1 MNRYLKLVN
10 FEFTRFLNLYL
21 VLMGITIV
29 SQIAGVIYESRKYMG
44 RANEQIYKELLPV
57 SDFLESYGAMSFVHY
72 SQTLWFIGPVIVSG
86 IVLMIYVFF
95 IWYRDW
101 LGKNTF
107 SYRLLVLPTE
117 RINIYLAKATAIL
130 LFVLG
135 FIALQLLLLPVE
147 SQILK
152 WMVPDEFRMDL
163 TIREITSIYYL
174 EILFPKSFIEF
185 ILYYGTGMAAVFI
198 AFTAIMFERSY
209 RLKGIFYAILYI
221 AAAAFVFLAPILVNA
236 FILEDYFYTSE
247 LFFMELGTGLLV
259 LAGTIWTGNFLIKN
273 KIRV

>member
-29 SQIAGVIYESRKYMG
+29 SQLVGMIYESRKYMG

-57 SDFLESYGAMSFVHY
+57 SDFLDSYGEMSFVHY
-72 SQTLWFIGPVIVSG
+72 SQTIWFMGPVVVCG

-135 FIALQLLLLPVE
+135 FIALQLLLIPVE

-152 WMVPDEFRMDL
+152 WMIPNEFRMDL
-163 TIREITSIYYL
+163 SINEITSIYFL
-174 EILFPKSFIEF
+174 AILFPKSFIEF

-209 RLKGIFYAILYI
+209 RLKGILYAILYI
-221 AAAAFVFLAPILVNA
+221 AVAAFVFLAPLLVNA
-236 FILEDYFYTSE
+236 FILEDYFYTHE